1 MSNDIAL
8 ALVIVVSV
16 AILVQVGI
24 LYGIFQAMSRLNQQ
38 VTTARESFDRS
49 KEPLLDD
56 IKTLLNQSIELVSNL
71 NRISG
76 DFTKISSTARNQVEK
91 VDFLVSE
98 TTDLARNHMR
108 RLDVIVTEAIDHI
121 ERTTKVVQS
130 NILAP
135 VREVS
140 AVIKGV
146 KMGLEFL
153 ATKRQP
159 SPVDKATQDEAM
171 FI

>member
-1 MSNDIAL
+1 VSNVIGL
-8 ALVIVVSV
+8 VLVIVVSV

-24 LYGIFQAMSRLNQQ
+24 LYAIFQAMSRLNQQ
-38 VTTARESFDRS
+38 VTTAKENFDRS
-49 KEPLLDD
+49 KETLLGD
-56 IKTLLNQSIELVSNL
+56 IKILLNQSIELVSNL

-76 DFTKISSTARNQVEK
+76 DFSKISSTARNQMEK
-91 VDFLVSE
+91 VDFLFSE
-98 TTDLARNHMR
+98 TTDLARNQVR
-108 RLDVIVTEAIDHI
+108 RLDVIVTDAIDHI
-121 ERTTKVVQS
+121 EHTTKVVQT

-140 AVIKGV
+140 AVIKGI

-153 ATKRQP
+153 ASKRQP
-159 SPVDKATQDEAM
+159 AQVDKATQDEAM

>member
-38 VTTARESFDRS
+38 VTTARESFDRA
-49 KEPLLDD
+49 KEPLLAD
-56 IKTLLNQSIELVSNL
+56 IKVLLNQSIELVSNL

-76 DFTKISSTARNQVEK
+76 DFSKISSTALHQVEK
-91 VDFLVSE
+91 VGSLVSE
-98 TTDLARNHMR
+98 TTDLAQNQVR
-108 RLDVIVTEAIDHI
+108 RLDVIVTDAIDHI
-121 ERTTKVVQS
+121 ERTTKVVQA
-130 NILAP
+130 NILGP

-140 AVIKGV
+140 AVIKGI

-153 ATKRQP
+153 TSKRRP
-159 SPVDKATQDEAM
+159 AAVDKATQDEAM

>member
-1 MSNDIAL
+1 MHNDIAIIFV
-8 ALVIVVSV
+8 AVVSV
-16 AILVQVGI
+16 AILIQAGI
-24 LYGIFQAMSRLNQQ
+24 LYALFQSLNRLTRQ
-38 VTTARESFDRS
+38 VVAARESFEQS
-49 KEPLLDD
+49 KEPLLTD
-56 IKTLLNQSIELVSNL
+56 IRTLLGQSIELVSNL

-76 DFTKISSTARNQVEK
+76 DFSTISSTARAQVLK
-91 VDFLVSE
+91 VDALLSETSDMARQHVQRIDAVVSE
-98 TTDLARNHMR
+98 
-108 RLDVIVTEAIDHI
+108 AIGHV
-121 ERTTKVVQS
+121 ERTSRVVQD

-153 ATKRQP
+153 ASKKQP
-159 SPVDKATQDEAM
+159 ATVDKATSDEAM

>member
-1 MSNDIAL
+1 MSNDIGL
-8 ALVIVVSV
+8 VLVIVVSV

-24 LYGIFQAMSRLNQQ
+24 LYAIFQMMSRLNQQ
-38 VTTARESFDRS
+38 VTTARESFDRT
-49 KEPLLDD
+49 KEPFLAD
-56 IKTLLNQSIELVSNL
+56 IKTLLSQSIELLNNL

-76 DFTKISSTARNQVEK
+76 DFSKISSTARNQMEK

-98 TTDLARNHMR
+98 TTDLARNQVR
-108 RLDVIVTEAIDHI
+108 RLDVIVTDAVDHI

-130 NILAP
+130 NILGP

-140 AVIKGV
+140 AVIKGI

-153 ATKRQP
+153 ASKRQP
-159 SPVDKATQDEAM
+159 AQVDKATQDEAM

>member
-1 MSNDIAL
+1 MSNDIGL
-8 ALVIVVSV
+8 VLVIVVSV

-38 VTTARESFDRS
+38 VTTAREAFDRS
-49 KEPLLDD
+49 KDPLMGD
-56 IKTLLNQSIELVSNL
+56 IKVLLNQSIELVSNL

-76 DFTKISSTARNQVEK
+76 DFSKISSAARDQVEK

-98 TTDLARNHMR
+98 TTDLARNQVR
-108 RLDVIVTEAIDHI
+108 RLDVIVTDAIDHI
-121 ERTTKVVQS
+121 ERTTKVVQT
-130 NILAP
+130 NILGP

-140 AVIKGV
+140 AVIKGI

-153 ATKRQP
+153 ASKRQP
-159 SPVDKATQDEAM
+159 AQVDKARQDEAM

>member
-1 MSNDIAL
+1 VSNEIAL
-8 ALVIVVSV
+8 VLVIVVSV
-16 AILVQVGI
+16 AILVQMGI

-49 KEPLLDD
+49 KEPLLGD
-56 IKTLLNQSIELVSNL
+56 IKMLLNQSIELVSNL

-91 VDFLVSE
+91 VDGLVSE
-98 TTDLARNHMR
+98 TTDLARNQVR
-108 RLDVIVTEAIDHI
+108 RLDLIVSDAIDHI
-121 ERTTKVVQS
+121 ERTNKVVQT

-153 ATKRQP
+153 ASKRQP
-159 SPVDKATQDEAM
+159 SSVDKATQDEAM